1 LVPAAKNSEM
11 RRRKRFEFAGTDVDR
26 NPFSGTGR
34 PEKRQSVAKSS
45 RIERTDIGPLDFS

>member
-1 LVPAAKNSEM
+1 M